1 MKIEEFIEKINE
13 GKYGTI
19 EVARFAFK
27 TGNTD
32 GSGNYSIVQFKL
44 GEERVEFNNSSGAWA
59 HKLTTPE
66 ETFLSIPPLD
76 SQFEQRPGIL
86 RISHFAFGLLEASG
100 RQRRA
105 AGFSESPLDTLDQFQ
120 RIAQQSDLPRDFAHV
135 LKVEQCDP
143 RGPADVLRIERVR
156 LFA

>member
-59 HKLTTPE
+59 HKLTTP
-66 ETFLSIPPLD
+66 
-76 SQFEQRPGIL
+76 
-86 RISHFAFGLLEASG
+86 
-100 RQRRA
+100 
-105 AGFSESPLDTLDQFQ
+105 
-120 RIAQQSDLPRDFAHV
+120 
-135 LKVEQCDP
+135 
-143 RGPADVLRIERVR
+143 
-156 LFA
+156 

>member
-1 MKIEEFIEKINE
+1 MKAHSAATHQEAANPSIEGTVKRLRLLPAPHVKRYAPIIRNE

-59 HKLTTPE
+59 HKLTTP
-66 ETFLSIPPLD
+66 
-76 SQFEQRPGIL
+76 
-86 RISHFAFGLLEASG
+86 
-100 RQRRA
+100 
-105 AGFSESPLDTLDQFQ
+105 
-120 RIAQQSDLPRDFAHV
+120 
-135 LKVEQCDP
+135 
-143 RGPADVLRIERVR
+143 
-156 LFA
+156 